1 MEKKIHAPKL
11 VSIIVPRIFQMTCAS
26 RGDLR
31 DSSSRAHWAKNSK
44 FVQKPQIVAIG
55 KKFDIFKNFD
65 QYACLLKCQKLKFL
79 IFLKKDAQCVS
90 WRSGEQHQTYLLRGK
105 RDFENR
111 IQLLM
116 DQVRSTYNNNTTL
129 DFYRVHF
136 DLLKCIQLP
145 LPRPICCKARMEI
158 R

>member
-1 MEKKIHAPKL
+1 MCPTFTAPGFGKLHFVQQETTATEQNQTNFARQWKKKIHAPKL
-11 VSIIVPRIFQMTCAS
+11 VSIIVPRIFRMTCAS

-90 WRSGEQHQTYLLRGK
+90 
-105 RDFENR
+105 
-111 IQLLM
+111 
-116 DQVRSTYNNNTTL
+116 
-129 DFYRVHF
+129 
-136 DLLKCIQLP
+136 
-145 LPRPICCKARMEI
+145 
-158 R
+158 